1 MVSIVGRQ
9 KIIDFLRRRRLRF
22 GRVLAHFGGAYQGFA
37 LVGQHEKN
45 TFFARYGQ
53 HQRLRQRPVDKNVA
67 AAHPVEVIG
76 RLSLLLQ
83 AQLHGPRAG
92 GIDNAVEAGQI
103 VQRADFVMAAHF
115 YAQLP
120 ALFDNP
126 LAQCKI
132 IHLCII
138 K

>member
-1 MVSIVGRQ
+1 M
-9 KIIDFLRRRRLRF
+9 
-22 GRVLAHFGGAYQGFA
+22 AQGPVA
-37 LVGQHEKN
+37 LTMRSKP
-45 TFFARYGQ
+45 A
-53 HQRLRQRPVDKNVA
+53 K
-67 AAHPVEVIG
+67 
-76 RLSLLLQ
+76 S
-83 AQLHGPRAG
+83 
-92 GIDNAVEAGQI
+92 